1 MVIDDYNTRD
11 DDDDPGAF
19 LPTMKDFTPL
29 EKEPFFE
36 GDDHRHY
43 LTTDEFNY
51 TMKILD
57 DKINSIY
64 KFCKFFGNEQQ
75 KQAKSLEKLVA
86 LDDLSD
92 AF

>member
-1 MVIDDYNTRD
+1 
-11 DDDDPGAF
+11 
-19 LPTMKDFTPL
+19 
-29 EKEPFFE
+29 
-36 GDDHRHY
+36 
-43 LTTDEFNY
+43 
-51 TMKILD
+51 MKILD

-92 AF
+92 AFWAVSYLKKPMILIFFKTISKLFSL